1 MYPTKIQCRILL
13 FFASVL
19 IVVTQSVVLH
29 SAEDATPKETKRV
42 GDDKPIITEPRL
54 VCLLTARIDEH
65 LDPSS
70 DFFCTLAA
78 LNTENNFDV
87 EWCDFGQAVAIKS
100 GKRSY
105 VVVLLNTPAIFRPGD
120 ETRKLILFSDDG
132 KFLDAVTCSVGSRYG
147 TVTTVQTNPDKSDGA
162 QFIVRFIPARLNK
175 SKWHRSHTILHG
187 ENSYTFDVAEKD
199 ESIDWINRG
208 LVRLAIKNGRFW
220 IQFPVVNEDGDKDPD
235 Q

>member
-1 MYPTKIQCRILL
+1 MYTSKILCRILL
-13 FFASVL
+13 FFMSVL

-29 SAEDATPKETKRV
+29 SAQDATPKEKKLIV
-42 GDDKPIITEPRL
+42 DDKPIITEPRL

-65 LDPSS
+65 FDPSS

-78 LNTENNFDV
+78 LNTENNFNV
-87 EWCDFGQAVAIKS
+87 EWCNFGQAVALKS

-105 VVVLLNTPAIFRPGD
+105 VVALLNQPAFSVPGT
-120 ETRKLILFSDDG
+120 EIRKLILFGDDG
-132 KFLDAVTCSVGSRYG
+132 KFLDSVICTVGSRYG
-147 TVTTVQTNPDKSDGA
+147 TLRTVQTNPDKSDGA
-162 QFIVRFIPARLNK
+162 QFIVRFISRFEA
-175 SKWHRSHTILHG
+175 SKWHHSHTILHG
-187 ENSYTFDVAEKD
+187 ENSYTFDVAEKN
-199 ESIDWINRG
+199 EPIDWINRG